1 MSRRRKDLVF
11 EESLFN
17 NQEDFYN
24 LRERLIDLAI
34 GRMKFK
40 GLPEYIFKPFIYR
53 QCLFYRELLFAY
65 DEDLDRYFLY
75 PYINAGGRL
84 DEYNIPIERRITL
97 QNNGYTRVFTKENSV
112 ILRTSNSGT
121 PIIPTIEEYARK
133 LYIISRTI
141 DVNVNAQKTPVIIL
155 CPEEQR
161 LTYENLL
168 KQYTGNVPFIWG
180 DSDVMQG
187 LDNNVKVL
195 NLNAPY
201 VADKL
206 QMLKSNIW
214 NEYLTFLG
222 ISNITINKKE
232 RLITDEVQRAMG
244 GVIVQRNNFVAA
256 IKDSIEEINK
266 KFNMNIEF
274 LFGEEVD
281 EKLTGPDDS
290 ERLLIEER
298 SNINV

>member
-1 MSRRRKDLVF
+1 MPRRRKDIVF

-17 NQEDFYN
+17 NQEDYYN

-34 GRMKFK
+34 GRMKIK
-40 GLPEYIFKPFIYR
+40 GLPDYIFKPFVYR
-53 QCLFYRELLFAY
+53 QCLMHRELLFAY
-65 DEDLDRYFLY
+65 DEILDRYFLY

-97 QNNGYTRVFTKENSV
+97 ANNGYTRVFDNTNSV
-112 ILRTSNSGT
+112 IFRCSNSGT
-121 PIIPTIEEYARK
+121 PLIPTIEEYARK

-141 DVNVNAQKTPVIIL
+141 DVNVNAQKTPIIVL

-161 LTYENLL
+161 LTYENML
-168 KQYTGNVPFIWG
+168 KQYCGNVPFLWG
-180 DSDVMQG
+180 DSEVLQDG
-187 LDNNVKVL
+187 FNSVKAL
-195 NLNAPY
+195 NLNASY

-206 QMLKSNIW
+206 QMLKSNLW

-232 RLITDEVQRAMG
+232 RLITDEVQRSMG
-244 GVIVQRNNFVAA
+244 GVIVQRNNFVSA

-266 KFNMNIEF
+266 KFGLDLEF
-274 LFGEEVD
+274 LFGEEVEED
-281 EKLTGPDDS
+281 YNKDNS
-290 ERLLIEER
+290 EEIIEER
-298 SNINV
+298 SVIDNE